1 MLDDADRRILSAL
14 QEDARLSNVD
24 LARRVGL
31 SESPCFRRTRAL
43 EADGV
48 ITGYHAALDRKQ
60 LGWTV
65 AAYCLVNLVSHA
77 EEHADAFHRAVAGEP
92 RIVECMLISGS
103 YDYILKVVARSVD
116 DLADLTLK
124 GILQFPNIRDVST
137 AIVFRELKTD
147 AGVPVEPISIRG
159 PDHPTVRRE

>member
-1 MLDDADRRILSAL
+1 MIDDADRRILAAL
-14 QEDARLSNVD
+14 QYDARLSNVE

-43 EADGV
+43 EADGA
-48 ITGYHAALDRKQ
+48 ITGYRAILDRKQ

-77 EEHADAFHRAVAGEP
+77 EENADAFHRAVAAEP

-124 GILQFPNIRDVST
+124 GILQFPNVREVST
-137 AIVFRELKTD
+137 AVVFRELKAD
-147 AGVPVEPISIRG
+147 AGLPVEGSNGRG
-159 PDHPTVRRE
+159 VDQPGVRRE

>member
-1 MLDDADRRILSAL
+1 MLDDADRRILAAL
-14 QEDARLSNVD
+14 QDDARLSNVD
-24 LARRVGL
+24 LAKRVGL

-43 EADGV
+43 ETAGV
-48 ITGYHAALDRKQ
+48 IAGYRAVLDRKE
-60 LGWTV
+60 LGWPV

-77 EEHADAFHRAVAGEP
+77 EDNAEAFHRAVAAEP

-137 AIVFRELKTD
+137 SIVFRELKAD
-147 AGVPVEPISIRG
+147 NRLPL
-159 PDHPTVRRE
+159 